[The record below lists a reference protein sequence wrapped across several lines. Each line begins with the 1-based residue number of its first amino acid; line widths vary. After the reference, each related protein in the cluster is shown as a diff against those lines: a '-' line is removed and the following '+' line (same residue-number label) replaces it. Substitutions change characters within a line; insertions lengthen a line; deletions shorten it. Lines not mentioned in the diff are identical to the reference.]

1 MSVAELRFNP
11 DKNSAGGAHLETK
24 SGSYIYYGD
33 AASFHDWEFRTRLRI
48 RLWNEGNKRKNNSR
62 RSAPATTP
70 KKGDMPNGGTEE
82 DAELPGFPLV
92 DPEDEEEEEV
102 VVVVV
107 SKPDISPLV
116 NKILG
121 LRGDAFLLA
130 RDIGLDAL
138 TSEEGLEDLLQK
150 MKAFVCPRAN
160 EEAKELFRA
169 GQKHGGPLSRLS
181 GESMLSYTNRRNRWW
196 SVLQELDSRP

>member
-92 DPEDEEEEEV
+92 DPEDEEEEEE
-102 VVVVV
+102 
-107 SKPDISPLV
+107 SSSSSSQQ
-116 NKILG
+116 
-121 LRGDAFLLA
+121 A
-130 RDIGLDAL
+130 RYQPAREQDSWFAWR
-138 TSEEGLEDLLQK
+138 
-150 MKAFVCPRAN
+150 C
-160 EEAKELFRA
+160 LFARQ
-169 GQKHGGPLSRLS
+169 GHRS
-181 GESMLSYTNRRNRWW
+181 
-196 SVLQELDSRP
+196 